1 MKEEEV
7 KMEMRE
13 TQIREEEERC
23 LQVRHV
29 RRMRDLEEAT
39 FKGRGLL
46 GPMIS
51 DVRDHYVDNFRFPTL

>member
-1 MKEEEV
+1 
-7 KMEMRE
+7 MEMRG

-39 FKGRGLL
+39 FKGQA
-46 GPMIS
+46 
-51 DVRDHYVDNFRFPTL
+51 DNIEVLASTSCKENERPR